1 MTTAELLAE
10 LDQEAEVTRSV
21 LERVPEEK
29 LSWKPHQKSMSLG
42 QLAHHVANLPLG
54 IAELVSEL
62 VREVPAVPAPEAKSV
77 SELLST
83 FENSIAFARAKFSE
97 WGDEGLAAIFRL
109 TSGGATMIERPR
121 GGVIRSLMM
130 NHVYHHRG
138 QLTVYLRL
146 LDVSLPWVYGPTADE
161 IRR

>member
-21 LERVPEEK
+21 LERVPDEK

-62 VREVPAVPAPEAKSV
+62 VREVPAVPAPEAQSV

-109 TSGGATMIERPR
+109 TSGGVTMIERPR